1 MSKDPISWE
10 EPSRNRPQDV
20 GQRAHLESLF
30 LNSTISTYEKIK
42 CFPNYVQTT
51 YLRKFITRLEIYKN
65 IVGVHG
71 SIVECGVLGG
81 DGVFSWAHFTE
92 IFEPYNHL
100 RQVVAFDTFGGFPN
114 ISQSDSRNP
123 NNQTSQGDS
132 QHLKVGGL
140 KSESLQH
147 LERLAESFDANRPLS
162 HIKKISFVSGDANT
176 TIPEYVRNH
185 PEFVCALLWLDFD
198 VYEPTKVALRE
209 IVPRMPKGAV
219 IAFDE
224 LNHPLWQG
232 ETVAVMEEIG
242 LRNLRIQR
250 FPFGSTASY
259 AILD

>member
-1 MSKDPISWE
+1 MMGKDPISWE
-10 EPSRNRPQDV
+10 EPSRNRSQDV
-20 GQRAHLESLF
+20 KQREDLESLF
-30 LNSTISTYEKIK
+30 LESKISAYEKIK

-51 YLRKFITRLEIYKN
+51 YLRKFITRLKIYEN
-65 IVGVHG
+65 ILNVHG

-100 RQVVAFDTFGGFPN
+100 RQVIAFDTFAGFPS
-114 ISQSDSRNP
+114 ISQNDRGGNFKDDSE
-123 NNQTSQGDS
+123 
-132 QHLKVGGL
+132 HLKVGGL

-147 LERLAESFDANRPLS
+147 LERLSETFDANRPLN
-162 HIKKISFVSGDANT
+162 HIKKISFVSGDANN
-176 TIPEYVRNH
+176 TIPEYVRDH

-209 IVPRMPKGAV
+209 IVPRMPKGAL

-232 ETVAVMEEIG
+232 ETAAVMEELG
-242 LRNLRIQR
+242 LRNLRVNR
-250 FPFGSTASY
+250 FSFGSTACY